1 MLRLIRSDWYRETRI
16 RGLRGGFWQYAL
28 MLAGFAV
35 LEIGLM
41 RFGLAGGFGDAANII
56 NMAEDMGVLRSPS
69 EYLGTCLFGSYSLLA
84 FATSFGIIE
93 QVFVDLTDGFGKTMV
108 SSTRGRLAYFA
119 EKVLFAGTWSAAFT
133 LLSGALS
140 LGGFALFV
148 MIPFGLTFSVLD
160 SIGGFILWILLA
172 WLAAWVA
179 SAVPLAAALLTR
191 NKLVTY
197 GLIIGVL
204 LGWIPVL
211 LQVLGMLPGPAL
223 PAWLQFLNPLG
234 DALIALSSWMP
245 STVLHT
251 ITNGADGLFAAAGM
265 PGTGALPTWGWMLGT
280 CLIWLLLAGG
290 AWIAAGRKRG
300 V

>member
-1 MLRLIRSDWYRETRI
+1 MLRLIRSDWYRATRI

-28 MLAGFAV
+28 VLVGIAV

-41 RFGLAGGFGDAANII
+41 RFGLSGGFGSAANII
-56 NMAEDMGVLRSPS
+56 NMAEDMGVLLSPS

-133 LLSGALS
+133 LLFGALS

-172 WLAAWVA
+172 WLASWVA
-179 SAVPLAAALLTR
+179 SVMPLAAALLTR

-204 LGWIPVL
+204 LGWIPLL
-211 LQVLGMLPGPAL
+211 LQALAFSAGGILNVLQPIAPTLL
-223 PAWLQFLNPLG
+223 
-234 DALIALSSWMP
+234 ALSSWMP

-251 ITNGADGLFAAAGM
+251 ITNGAGDLFAAARM
-265 PGTGALPTWGWMLGT
+265 PGTGALPTWSWMLGT
-280 CLIWLLLAGG
+280 CLIWLVLAGG

>member
-1 MLRLIRSDWYRETRI
+1 MLRLIRSDWYRATRI

-28 MLAGFAV
+28 MLVGIAV
-35 LEIGLM
+35 LEICLM
-41 RFGLAGGFGDAANII
+41 RFGLSGGFGSAANII
-56 NMAEDMGVLRSPS
+56 NMAEDMGVLLSPS

-108 SSTRGRLAYFA
+108 SSTRGRLTYFA
-119 EKVLFAGTWSAAFT
+119 EKVLFAGTWNAAFT
-133 LLSGALS
+133 LLFGALS

-160 SIGGFILWILLA
+160 SIGGFILWNLLA
-172 WLAAWVA
+172 WLASWVA
-179 SAVPLAAALLTR
+179 SVVPLAMALLTR

-204 LGWIPVL
+204 LGWIPLL
-211 LQVLGMLPGPAL
+211 LQGLAYSSGGILKVLQPIAPAL
-223 PAWLQFLNPLG
+223 L
-234 DALIALSSWMP
+234 ALSSWMP

-251 ITNGADGLFAAAGM
+251 ITNGAGDLFAAAGM
-265 PGTGALPTWGWMLGT
+265 PGTGALPTWSWMLGT
-280 CLIWLLLAGG
+280 CLIWLVLAGG

>member
-1 MLRLIRSDWYRETRI
+1 MLRLIRSDWYRATRI

-28 MLAGFAV
+28 AVVAVTV
-35 LEIGLM
+35 LEIALM
-41 RFGLAGGFGDAANII
+41 RFGLAGGFGDAADILGA
-56 NMAEDMGVLRSPS
+56 AESLGVISPS

-93 QVFVDLTDGFGKTMV
+93 QVFTDLTDGFGKTMV

-133 LLSGALS
+133 LLFGALS

-148 MIPFGLTFSVLD
+148 MVPFGLTFSALD
-160 SIGGFILWILLA
+160 SISGFALWVLLA

-179 SAVPLAAALLTR
+179 SVVPLAVALFTR
-191 NKLVTY
+191 SKLVTY

-204 LGWIPVL
+204 LGWIPLL
-211 LQVLGMLPGPAL
+211 LQGLAYSSGGILKVLQPIAPAL
-223 PAWLQFLNPLG
+223 L
-234 DALIALSSWMP
+234 ALSSWMP

-251 ITNGADGLFAAAGM
+251 ITNGAGDLFAAAGM

>member
-1 MLRLIRSDWYRETRI
+1 MLRLIRSDWYRATRI

-28 MLAGFAV
+28 VLVGIAV

-41 RFGLAGGFGDAANII
+41 RFGLSGGFGSAANII
-56 NMAEDMGVLRSPS
+56 NMAEDMGVLLSPS
-69 EYLGTCLFGSYSLLA
+69 EYLGTCLFGSYSILA
-84 FATSFGIIE
+84 FATSFGIVE

-133 LLSGALS
+133 LLYGALS

-160 SIGGFILWILLA
+160 SIGGFILWNLLA
-172 WLAAWVA
+172 WLASWVA
-179 SAVPLAAALLTR
+179 SVVPLAMALVTR

-204 LGWIPVL
+204 LGWIPLL
-211 LQVLGMLPGPAL
+211 LQGLAYSAGGILKVLQPIAPAL
-223 PAWLQFLNPLG
+223 L
-234 DALIALSSWMP
+234 ALSSWMP

-251 ITNGADGLFAAAGM
+251 LTNGAGDLFTATGM

-280 CLIWLLLAGG
+280 CLIWLVLAGG
-290 AWIAAGRKRG
+290 AWIAVGRKRG

>member
-1 MLRLIRSDWYRETRI
+1 MLRLIRSDWYRATRI

-28 MLAGFAV
+28 VLAGIAV

-41 RFGLAGGFGDAANII
+41 RFGLGGGFGSAANII
-56 NMAEDMGVLRSPS
+56 NMAEDMGVLLSPS
-69 EYLGTCLFGSYSLLA
+69 EYLGTCLFGSYSPLA
-84 FATSFGIIE
+84 LATSFGIIE
-93 QVFVDLTDGFGKTMV
+93 HVFVDLTDGFGKTMV

-133 LLSGALS
+133 LLFGALS
-140 LGGFALFV
+140 LGGFVLFV

-160 SIGGFILWILLA
+160 SIGGFMLWNLLA
-172 WLAAWVA
+172 WLASWVA
-179 SAVPLAAALLTR
+179 SVVPLAVALLTR
-191 NKLVTY
+191 SKLIVY

-204 LGWIPVL
+204 LGWIPVVM
-211 LQVLGMLPGPAL
+211 QVLGMLPGPAL

-251 ITNGADGLFAAAGM
+251 LTNGAGDLFAAAGM
-265 PGTGALPTWGWMLGT
+265 PGTGALPTWAWMLGT
-280 CLIWLLLAGG
+280 CLIWLVLAGG
-290 AWIAAGRKRG
+290 VWIAVSRKRG

>member
-1 MLRLIRSDWYRETRI
+1 MLRLIRSDWYRATRI

-28 MLAGFAV
+28 VLVGIAV

-41 RFGLAGGFGDAANII
+41 RFGLSGGFGSAANII
-56 NMAEDMGVLRSPS
+56 NMAEDTGVLLSPS

-108 SSTRGRLAYFA
+108 SSTCGRLAYFA

-133 LLSGALS
+133 LLFGALS

-172 WLAAWVA
+172 WLASWVA
-179 SAVPLAAALLTR
+179 SVMPLAAALLTR

-204 LGWIPVL
+204 LGWIPLL
-211 LQVLGMLPGPAL
+211 LQGLAYSSGGILKVLQPIAPAL
-223 PAWLQFLNPLG
+223 L
-234 DALIALSSWMP
+234 ALSSWMP

-251 ITNGADGLFAAAGM
+251 ITNGAGDLFAAAGM
-265 PGTGALPTWGWMLGT
+265 PGTGALPTWSWMLGT
-280 CLIWLLLAGG
+280 CLIWLVLAGG

>member
-1 MLRLIRSDWYRETRI
+1 MLRLIRSDWYRATRI

-28 MLAGFAV
+28 VLVGIAV

-41 RFGLAGGFGDAANII
+41 RFGLSGGFGSAANII
-56 NMAEDMGVLRSPS
+56 NMAEDMGVLLSPS

-133 LLSGALS
+133 LLFGALS

-172 WLAAWVA
+172 WLASWVA
-179 SAVPLAAALLTR
+179 SVMPLAAALLTR

-204 LGWIPVL
+204 LEWIPLL
-211 LQVLGMLPGPAL
+211 LQALAFSADGILNVLQPIAPTLL
-223 PAWLQFLNPLG
+223 
-234 DALIALSSWMP
+234 ALSSWMP

-251 ITNGADGLFAAAGM
+251 ITNGAGDLFAAAGM
-265 PGTGALPTWGWMLGT
+265 PGTGALPTWSWMLGT
-280 CLIWLLLAGG
+280 CLIWLVLAGG

>member
-69 EYLGTCLFGSYSLLA
+69 EYLGTRLFGSYSLLA

-133 LLSGALS
+133 LLFGALS
-140 LGGFALFV
+140 LGGFVLFV

-160 SIGGFILWILLA
+160 SIGGFILWNLLA
-172 WLAAWVA
+172 WLASWVA
-179 SAVPLAAALLTR
+179 SVVPLAVALLTR
-191 NKLVTY
+191 SKLVTY

-211 LQVLGMLPGPAL
+211 LQALAFSAGGILKVLQPIAPAL
-223 PAWLQFLNPLG
+223 L
-234 DALIALSSWMP
+234 ALSSWMP

>member
-1 MLRLIRSDWYRETRI
+1 MLRLIRSDWYRATRI

-28 MLAGFAV
+28 VLVGIAV

-41 RFGLAGGFGDAANII
+41 RFGLSGGFGSAANII
-56 NMAEDMGVLRSPS
+56 NMAEDMGVLLSPS

-133 LLSGALS
+133 LLFGALS

-172 WLAAWVA
+172 WLASWVA
-179 SAVPLAAALLTR
+179 SVMPLAAALLTR

-204 LGWIPVL
+204 LGWIPLL
-211 LQVLGMLPGPAL
+211 LQALAFSAGGILNVLQPIAPTLL
-223 PAWLQFLNPLG
+223 
-234 DALIALSSWMP
+234 ALSSWMP

-251 ITNGADGLFAAAGM
+251 ITNGAGDLFAAAGM
-265 PGTGALPTWGWMLGT
+265 PGTGALPTWSWMLGT
-280 CLIWLLLAGG
+280 CLIWLVLAGG

>member
-1 MLRLIRSDWYRETRI
+1 MLRLIRSDWYRATRI

-28 MLAGFAV
+28 VLAGTAV

-41 RFGLAGGFGDAANII
+41 RFDLSGGFGGAANII
-56 NMAEDMGVLRSPS
+56 NMAEDMGVLLSPS
-69 EYLGTCLFGSYSLLA
+69 EYLGTCLFGSYSILA

-93 QVFVDLTDGFGKTMV
+93 QVFVDLTDGFGKTLV
-108 SSTRGRLAYFA
+108 SSTRGRLTYFA

-133 LLSGALS
+133 LLFGALS

-204 LGWIPVL
+204 LGWIPLL
-211 LQVLGMLPGPAL
+211 LQGMAYSAGGILKVLQPIAPAL
-223 PAWLQFLNPLG
+223 L
-234 DALIALSSWMP
+234 ALSSWMP

-251 ITNGADGLFAAAGM
+251 LTNGAGGLFAAAGM
-265 PGTGALPTWGWMLGT
+265 PGTDALPTWSWMLGT
-280 CLIWLLLAGG
+280 CLIWLVLAGG

>member
-1 MLRLIRSDWYRETRI
+1 MLRLIRSDWYRATRI

-69 EYLGTCLFGSYSLLA
+69 EYLGTRLFGSYSLLA

-133 LLSGALS
+133 LLFGALS
-140 LGGFALFV
+140 LGGFVLFV

-160 SIGGFILWILLA
+160 SIGGFILWNLLA
-172 WLAAWVA
+172 WLASWVA
-179 SAVPLAAALLTR
+179 SVVPLAVALLTR
-191 NKLVTY
+191 SKLVTY

-211 LQVLGMLPGPAL
+211 LQALAFSAGGILNVLQPIAPAL
-223 PAWLQFLNPLG
+223 L
-234 DALIALSSWMP
+234 ALSSWMP

>member
-1 MLRLIRSDWYRETRI
+1 MLRLIRSDWYRATRI
-16 RGLRGGFWQYAL
+16 RGLRGSFWQYAL

-35 LEIGLM
+35 VEIGLM
-41 RFGLAGGFGDAANII
+41 RFGLSGGFGSAANII
-56 NMAEDMGVLRSPS
+56 NMAEDMGVLLSPS
-69 EYLGTCLFGSYSLLA
+69 EYLGTCLFGSYSILA

-93 QVFVDLTDGFGKTMV
+93 QVFVDLTDGFGKTLV
-108 SSTRGRLAYFA
+108 PSTRGRHTYFA

-172 WLAAWVA
+172 WLASWVA

-197 GLIIGVL
+197 GLNIGVL
-204 LGWIPVL
+204 LGWIPLL
-211 LQVLGMLPGPAL
+211 LQGMAYSAGGILNVLQPIAPAL
-223 PAWLQFLNPLG
+223 LT
-234 DALIALSSWMP
+234 LSSWMP

-251 ITNGADGLFAAAGM
+251 LTNGAGGLFAAAGM
-265 PGTGALPTWGWMLGT
+265 PGTGALPTWSWMLGT
-280 CLIWLLLAGG
+280 CLIWLVLASG
-290 AWIAAGRKRG
+290 AWIAVGRKRG

>member
-28 MLAGFAV
+28 VLVGIVV

-41 RFGLAGGFGDAANII
+41 RFGLCGGFGSAANII
-56 NMAEDMGVLRSPS
+56 NMAEDMGVLLSPS

-93 QVFVDLTDGFGKTMV
+93 HVFVDLTDGFGKTMV
-108 SSTRGRLAYFA
+108 SSTRGVLAYFA

-133 LLSGALS
+133 LLFGALS
-140 LGGFALFV
+140 LGGFVLFV
-148 MIPFGLTFSVLD
+148 MIPFGLTFSALD
-160 SIGGFILWILLA
+160 SIGGFMLWSLLA
-172 WLAAWVA
+172 WLASWV
-179 SAVPLAAALLTR
+179 SSVVPLAVALLTR
-191 NKLVTY
+191 SKLVTY

-204 LGWIPVL
+204 LGWIPLL
-211 LQVLGMLPGPAL
+211 LQGLAYSSGGILKVLQPIAPAL
-223 PAWLQFLNPLG
+223 L
-234 DALIALSSWMP
+234 ALSSWMP

-251 ITNGADGLFAAAGM
+251 ITNGAGDLFAAARM

-280 CLIWLLLAGG
+280 CLIWLVLASG
-290 AWIAAGRKRG
+290 AWIAVGRKRG

>member
-28 MLAGFAV
+28 VLAGIAV

-41 RFGLAGGFGDAANII
+41 RFGLSGGFGGAANII
-56 NMAEDMGVLRSPS
+56 NMAEDMGVLLSPS
-69 EYLGTCLFGSYSLLA
+69 EYLDTCLFGSYSILA
-84 FATSFGIIE
+84 FATSFGIID
-93 QVFVDLTDGFGKTMV
+93 QVFVDLTDGFGKTLV
-108 SSTRGRLAYFA
+108 SSTRGCLTYFA

-133 LLSGALS
+133 LLFGALS

-148 MIPFGLTFSVLD
+148 MIPFGLTFSALD
-160 SIGGFILWILLA
+160 SIGGFMLWNLLA
-172 WLAAWVA
+172 WLASWVA
-179 SAVPLAAALLTR
+179 SVVPLAVALLTR

-197 GLIIGVL
+197 CLIIGVL
-204 LGWIPVL
+204 QGWIPLL
-211 LQVLGMLPGPAL
+211 LQGMAYSAGGILKVLQPIAPAL
-223 PAWLQFLNPLG
+223 L
-234 DALIALSSWMP
+234 ALSSWMP

>member
-28 MLAGFAV
+28 VLAGIAV

-41 RFGLAGGFGDAANII
+41 RFDLSGGFGGAANII
-56 NMAEDMGVLRSPS
+56 NMAEDMGVLLSPS
-69 EYLGTCLFGSYSLLA
+69 EYLGTCLFGSYSILA

-93 QVFVDLTDGFGKTMV
+93 QVFVDLTDGFGKTLV
-108 SSTRGRLAYFA
+108 SSTRGRLTYFA

-133 LLSGALS
+133 LLFGALS

-148 MIPFGLTFSVLD
+148 MVPFGLTFSALD
-160 SIGGFILWILLA
+160 SISGFALWVLLA

-179 SAVPLAAALLTR
+179 SVVPLAVALFTR
-191 NKLVTY
+191 SKLVTY

-204 LGWIPVL
+204 LGWIPLL
-211 LQVLGMLPGPAL
+211 LQGLAYSSGGILKVLQPIAPAL
-223 PAWLQFLNPLG
+223 L
-234 DALIALSSWMP
+234 ALSSWMP

-251 ITNGADGLFAAAGM
+251 ITNGAGDLFAAAGM

>member
-1 MLRLIRSDWYRETRI
+1 MLRLIRSDWYRATRI

-28 MLAGFAV
+28 VLVGIAV

-41 RFGLAGGFGDAANII
+41 RFGLSGGFGSAANII
-56 NMAEDMGVLRSPS
+56 NMAEDMGVLLSPS
-69 EYLGTCLFGSYSLLA
+69 EYLGTCLFGNYSLLA

-93 QVFVDLTDGFGKTMV
+93 QVFVDLTPGFGKTMV

-133 LLSGALS
+133 LLFGALS

-160 SIGGFILWILLA
+160 SIGGFILWNLLA
-172 WLAAWVA
+172 WLASWVA
-179 SAVPLAAALLTR
+179 SVMPLAAALLTR

-204 LGWIPVL
+204 LGWIPLL
-211 LQVLGMLPGPAL
+211 LQGLAYSSGGILNVLQPIAPAL
-223 PAWLQFLNPLG
+223 L
-234 DALIALSSWMP
+234 ALSSWMP

-251 ITNGADGLFAAAGM
+251 LTNGAGDLFTATGM

-280 CLIWLLLAGG
+280 CLIWLVLAGG
-290 AWIAAGRKRG
+290 AWIAVGRKRG

>member
-28 MLAGFAV
+28 VLAGIAV

-41 RFGLAGGFGDAANII
+41 RFGLSGGFGGAANII
-56 NMAEDMGVLRSPS
+56 NMAEDMGVLLSPS
-69 EYLGTCLFGSYSLLA
+69 EYLDTCLFGSYSILA
-84 FATSFGIIE
+84 FATSFGIID
-93 QVFVDLTDGFGKTMV
+93 QVFFDLTDGFGKTLV
-108 SSTRGRLAYFA
+108 SSTRGRLTYFA

-133 LLSGALS
+133 LLFGALS

-148 MIPFGLTFSVLD
+148 MIPFGLTFSALD
-160 SIGGFILWILLA
+160 SIGGFMLWNLLA
-172 WLAAWVA
+172 WLASWVA
-179 SAVPLAAALLTR
+179 SVVPLAVALLTR

-197 GLIIGVL
+197 CLIISVL
-204 LGWIPVL
+204 QGWIPLL
-211 LQVLGMLPGPAL
+211 LQGMAYSAGGILKVLQPIAPAL
-223 PAWLQFLNPLG
+223 L
-234 DALIALSSWMP
+234 ALSSWMP

-265 PGTGALPTWGWMLGT
+265 PGTDALPTWGWMLGT

>member
-69 EYLGTCLFGSYSLLA
+69 EYLGTRLFGSYSLLA

-133 LLSGALS
+133 LLFGALS
-140 LGGFALFV
+140 LGGFVLFV

-160 SIGGFILWILLA
+160 SIGGFILWNLLA
-172 WLAAWVA
+172 WLASWVA
-179 SAVPLAAALLTR
+179 SVVPLAVALLTR
-191 NKLVTY
+191 SKLVTY

-211 LQVLGMLPGPAL
+211 LQALAFSAGGILNVLQPIAPAL
-223 PAWLQFLNPLG
+223 L
-234 DALIALSSWMP
+234 ALSSWMP

-265 PGTGALPTWGWMLGT
+265 PGTGAVPTWGWMLGT

>member
-1 MLRLIRSDWYRETRI
+1 MLRLIRSDWYRATRI

-28 MLAGFAV
+28 VLVGIAV

-41 RFGLAGGFGDAANII
+41 RFGLSGGFGSAANII
-56 NMAEDMGVLRSPS
+56 NMAEDMGVLLSPS

-133 LLSGALS
+133 LLFGALS

-172 WLAAWVA
+172 WLASWVA
-179 SAVPLAAALLTR
+179 SVMPLAAALLTR

-204 LGWIPVL
+204 LGWIPLL
-211 LQVLGMLPGPAL
+211 LQALAFSADGILNVLQPIAPTLL
-223 PAWLQFLNPLG
+223 
-234 DALIALSSWMP
+234 ALSSWMP

-251 ITNGADGLFAAAGM
+251 ITNGAGDLFAAAGM
-265 PGTGALPTWGWMLGT
+265 PGTGALPTWSWMLGT
-280 CLIWLLLAGG
+280 CLIWLVLAGG

>member
-1 MLRLIRSDWYRETRI
+1 MLRLIRSDWYRATRI
-16 RGLRGGFWQYAL
+16 RGLRGSFWQYAL
-28 MLAGFAV
+28 VLAGIAV

-41 RFGLAGGFGDAANII
+41 RFGLSGGFGSAANII

-211 LQVLGMLPGPAL
+211 LQALAFSAGGILNVLQPIAPAL
-223 PAWLQFLNPLG
+223 L
-234 DALIALSSWMP
+234 ALSSWMP

>member
-69 EYLGTCLFGSYSLLA
+69 EYLGTRLFGSYSLLA

-93 QVFVDLTDGFGKTMV
+93 QVFVDLTDGFGKTLV
-108 SSTRGRLAYFA
+108 SSTRGRLTYFA
-119 EKVLFAGTWSAAFT
+119 EKALFAGTWNAAFT
-133 LLSGALS
+133 LLFGALS

-148 MIPFGLTFSVLD
+148 MIPFGLTFSALD
-160 SIGGFILWILLA
+160 SIGGFILWNLLA
-172 WLAAWVA
+172 WLASWVA
-179 SAVPLAAALLTR
+179 SVVPLAVALLTR

-204 LGWIPVL
+204 FGWIPLL
-211 LQVLGMLPGPAL
+211 LQGMAYSAGGILKVLQPIAPAL
-223 PAWLQFLNPLG
+223 L
-234 DALIALSSWMP
+234 ALSSWMP

-251 ITNGADGLFAAAGM
+251 LTNGAGGLFAAAGM
-265 PGTGALPTWGWMLGT
+265 PGTDALPTWSWMLGT
-280 CLIWLLLAGG
+280 CLIWLILASG

>member
-28 MLAGFAV
+28 VLAGIAV

-41 RFGLAGGFGDAANII
+41 RFGLSGGFGGAANII
-56 NMAEDMGVLRSPS
+56 NMAEDMGVLLSPS
-69 EYLGTCLFGSYSLLA
+69 EYLDTCLFGSYSILA
-84 FATSFGIIE
+84 FATSFGIID
-93 QVFVDLTDGFGKTMV
+93 QVFFDLTDGFGKTLV
-108 SSTRGRLAYFA
+108 SSTRGRLTYFA

-133 LLSGALS
+133 LLFGALS

-148 MIPFGLTFSVLD
+148 MIPFGLTFSAFD
-160 SIGGFILWILLA
+160 SIGGFMLWNLLT
-172 WLAAWVA
+172 WLASWVA
-179 SAVPLAAALLTR
+179 SVVPLAVALLTR

-197 GLIIGVL
+197 GLIISVL
-204 LGWIPVL
+204 LGWIPLL
-211 LQVLGMLPGPAL
+211 LQGMAYSAGGILKVLQPIAPAL
-223 PAWLQFLNPLG
+223 L
-234 DALIALSSWMP
+234 ALSSWMP

-251 ITNGADGLFAAAGM
+251 LTNGAGGLFAAAGM
-265 PGTGALPTWGWMLGT
+265 PSTDALPTWSWMLGT

>member
-28 MLAGFAV
+28 VLAGIAV

-41 RFGLAGGFGDAANII
+41 RFGLSGGFGGAANII
-56 NMAEDMGVLRSPS
+56 NMAEDMGVLLSPS
-69 EYLGTCLFGSYSLLA
+69 EYLGTCLFGSYSILA

-133 LLSGALS
+133 LLFGALS
-140 LGGFALFV
+140 LGGFVLFV

-160 SIGGFILWILLA
+160 SIGGFILWNLLA
-172 WLAAWVA
+172 WLASWVA
-179 SAVPLAAALLTR
+179 SVVPLAVALLTR
-191 NKLVTY
+191 SKLVTY

-211 LQVLGMLPGPAL
+211 LQALAFSAGGILNVLQPIAPAL
-223 PAWLQFLNPLG
+223 L
-234 DALIALSSWMP
+234 ALSSWMP

-265 PGTGALPTWGWMLGT
+265 PGTGAVPTWGWMLGT

>member
-69 EYLGTCLFGSYSLLA
+69 EYLGTRLFGSYSLLA

-133 LLSGALS
+133 LLFGALS
-140 LGGFALFV
+140 LGGFVLFV

-160 SIGGFILWILLA
+160 SIGGFILWNLLA
-172 WLAAWVA
+172 WLASWVA
-179 SAVPLAAALLTR
+179 SVVPLAVALLTR
-191 NKLVTY
+191 SKLVTY

-211 LQVLGMLPGPAL
+211 LQALAFSAGGILNVLQPIAPAL
-223 PAWLQFLNPLG
+223 L
-234 DALIALSSWMP
+234 ALSSWMP

>member
-1 MLRLIRSDWYRETRI
+1 MLRLIRSDWYRATRI

-28 MLAGFAV
+28 AVVAVTV
-35 LEIGLM
+35 LEIALM
-41 RFGLAGGFGDAANII
+41 RFGLAGGFGDAADILGA
-56 NMAEDMGVLRSPS
+56 AESLGVISPS

-93 QVFVDLTDGFGKTMV
+93 QVFTDLTDGFGKTLV
-108 SSTRGRLAYFA
+108 SSTRGRLTYFA

-133 LLSGALS
+133 LLFGALS

-148 MIPFGLTFSVLD
+148 MIPFGLTFSALD
-160 SIGGFILWILLA
+160 SIGGFILWNLLA
-172 WLAAWVA
+172 WLASWVA
-179 SAVPLAAALLTR
+179 SVVPLAVALLTR
-191 NKLVTY
+191 NKLVAY
-197 GLIIGVL
+197 CLIISVL
-204 LGWIPVL
+204 QGWIPLL
-211 LQVLGMLPGPAL
+211 LQGMAYSAGGILKVLQPIAPAL
-223 PAWLQFLNPLG
+223 L
-234 DALIALSSWMP
+234 ALSSWMP

>member
-1 MLRLIRSDWYRETRI
+1 MLRLIRSDWYRATRI
-16 RGLRGGFWQYAL
+16 RGLHGGFWQYAL
-28 MLAGFAV
+28 VLVGIAV

-41 RFGLAGGFGDAANII
+41 RFGLSGGFGSAANII
-56 NMAEDMGVLRSPS
+56 NMAEDMDVLLSPS

-108 SSTRGRLAYFA
+108 SSTRGRLACFA

-133 LLSGALS
+133 LLFGALS

-172 WLAAWVA
+172 WLASWVA
-179 SAVPLAAALLTR
+179 SVMPLAAALLTR

-204 LGWIPVL
+204 LGWIPLL
-211 LQVLGMLPGPAL
+211 LQGLAYSAGGILKVLQPIAPAL
-223 PAWLQFLNPLG
+223 L
-234 DALIALSSWMP
+234 ALSSWMP

-251 ITNGADGLFAAAGM
+251 LTNGAGDLFTATGM

-280 CLIWLLLAGG
+280 CLIWLVLAGG
-290 AWIAAGRKRG
+290 AWIAVGRKRG

>member
-69 EYLGTCLFGSYSLLA
+69 EYLGTRLFGSYSLLA
-84 FATSFGIIE
+84 FATSFVIIE

-133 LLSGALS
+133 LLFGALS
-140 LGGFALFV
+140 LGGFVLFV

-160 SIGGFILWILLA
+160 SIGGFILWNLLA
-172 WLAAWVA
+172 WLASWVA
-179 SAVPLAAALLTR
+179 SVVPLAVALLTR
-191 NKLVTY
+191 SKLVTY

-211 LQVLGMLPGPAL
+211 LQALAFSAGGILNVLQPIAPAL
-223 PAWLQFLNPLG
+223 L
-234 DALIALSSWMP
+234 ALSSWMP

>member
-1 MLRLIRSDWYRETRI
+1 MLRLIRSDWYRATRI

-28 MLAGFAV
+28 VLAGFAV

-69 EYLGTCLFGSYSLLA
+69 EYLGTRLFGSYSLLA

-133 LLSGALS
+133 LLFGALS
-140 LGGFALFV
+140 LGGFVLFV
-148 MIPFGLTFSVLD
+148 MISFGLTFSVLD
-160 SIGGFILWILLA
+160 SIGGFILWNLLA
-172 WLAAWVA
+172 WLASWVA
-179 SAVPLAAALLTR
+179 SVVPLAVALLTR
-191 NKLVTY
+191 SKLVTY

-211 LQVLGMLPGPAL
+211 LQALAFSAGGILNVLQPIAPAL
-223 PAWLQFLNPLG
+223 L
-234 DALIALSSWMP
+234 ALSSWMP

>member
-1 MLRLIRSDWYRETRI
+1 MLRLIRSDWYRATRI

-28 MLAGFAV
+28 VLAGIAV

-41 RFGLAGGFGDAANII
+41 RFGLSGGFGSAANII
-56 NMAEDMGVLRSPS
+56 NMAEGMGVLLSPS
-69 EYLGTCLFGSYSLLA
+69 EYLGTCLFGSYSILA

-133 LLSGALS
+133 LLFGALS

-172 WLAAWVA
+172 WLASWVA
-179 SAVPLAAALLTR
+179 SVVPLAAALLTR

-204 LGWIPVL
+204 LGWIPLL
-211 LQVLGMLPGPAL
+211 LQGLAYSAGGILKVLQPIAPAL
-223 PAWLQFLNPLG
+223 L
-234 DALIALSSWMP
+234 ALSSWMP

-251 ITNGADGLFAAAGM
+251 LTNGAGDLFTATGM

-280 CLIWLLLAGG
+280 CLIWLVLAGG
-290 AWIAAGRKRG
+290 AWIAVGRKRG

>member
-28 MLAGFAV
+28 VLAGIAV

-41 RFGLAGGFGDAANII
+41 RFDLSGGFGGAANII
-56 NMAEDMGVLRSPS
+56 NMAEDMGVLLSPS
-69 EYLGTCLFGSYSLLA
+69 EYLGTCLFGSYSILA

-93 QVFVDLTDGFGKTMV
+93 QVFVDLTDGFGKTLV

-179 SAVPLAAALLTR
+179 SVVPLAVALFTR
-191 NKLVTY
+191 SKLVTY

-204 LGWIPVL
+204 LGWIPLL
-211 LQVLGMLPGPAL
+211 LQGLAYSSGGILKVLQPIAPAL
-223 PAWLQFLNPLG
+223 L
-234 DALIALSSWMP
+234 ALSSWMP

-251 ITNGADGLFAAAGM
+251 ITNGAGDLFAAAGM

>member
-28 MLAGFAV
+28 VLAGIAV

-41 RFGLAGGFGDAANII
+41 RFDLSGGFGGAANII
-56 NMAEDMGVLRSPS
+56 NMAEDMGVLLSPS
-69 EYLGTCLFGSYSLLA
+69 EYLGTCLFGSYSILA

-93 QVFVDLTDGFGKTMV
+93 QVFVDLTDGFGKTLV
-108 SSTRGRLAYFA
+108 SSTRGRLTYFA
-119 EKVLFAGTWSAAFT
+119 EKALFAGMWNAAFT
-133 LLSGALS
+133 LLFGALS

-148 MIPFGLTFSVLD
+148 MIPFGLTFSALD
-160 SIGGFILWILLA
+160 SIGGFILWNLLA
-172 WLAAWVA
+172 WLASWVA
-179 SAVPLAAALLTR
+179 SVVPLAVALLTR

-204 LGWIPVL
+204 FGWIPLL
-211 LQVLGMLPGPAL
+211 LQGMAYSAGGILKVLQPIAPAL
-223 PAWLQFLNPLG
+223 L
-234 DALIALSSWMP
+234 ALSSWMP

-251 ITNGADGLFAAAGM
+251 LTNGAGGLFAAAGM
-265 PGTGALPTWGWMLGT
+265 PGTDALPTWSWMLGT
-280 CLIWLLLAGG
+280 CLIWLILASG

>member
-1 MLRLIRSDWYRETRI
+1 MLRLIRSDWYRATRI

-28 MLAGFAV
+28 VLVGIAV

-41 RFGLAGGFGDAANII
+41 RFGLSGGFGSAANII
-56 NMAEDMGVLRSPS
+56 NMAEDMGVLLSPS

-108 SSTRGRLAYFA
+108 SSTCGRLAYFA

-133 LLSGALS
+133 LLFGALS

-172 WLAAWVA
+172 WLASWVA
-179 SAVPLAAALLTR
+179 SVMPLAAALLTR

-204 LGWIPVL
+204 LGWIPLL
-211 LQVLGMLPGPAL
+211 LQGLAYSSGGILKVLQPIAPAL
-223 PAWLQFLNPLG
+223 L
-234 DALIALSSWMP
+234 ALSSWMP

-251 ITNGADGLFAAAGM
+251 ITNGAGDLFAAAGM
-265 PGTGALPTWGWMLGT
+265 PGTGALPTWSWMLGT
-280 CLIWLLLAGG
+280 CLIWLVLAGG

>member
-133 LLSGALS
+133 LLFGALS
-140 LGGFALFV
+140 LGGFVLFV

-160 SIGGFILWILLA
+160 SIGGFILWNLLA
-172 WLAAWVA
+172 WLASWVA
-179 SAVPLAAALLTR
+179 SVVPLAVALLTR
-191 NKLVTY
+191 SKLVTY

-211 LQVLGMLPGPAL
+211 LQALAFSAGGILNVLQPIAPAL
-223 PAWLQFLNPLG
+223 L
-234 DALIALSSWMP
+234 ALSSWMP

>member
-1 MLRLIRSDWYRETRI
+1 MLRLIRSDWYRATRI

-28 MLAGFAV
+28 VLVGIAV

-41 RFGLAGGFGDAANII
+41 RFGLSGGFGSAANII
-56 NMAEDMGVLRSPS
+56 NMAEDMGVLLSPS

-133 LLSGALS
+133 LLYGALS

-148 MIPFGLTFSVLD
+148 MTPFGLTFSVLD
-160 SIGGFILWILLA
+160 SIGGFILWNLLA
-172 WLAAWVA
+172 WLASWVA
-179 SAVPLAAALLTR
+179 SVVPLAMALVTR

-204 LGWIPVL
+204 LGWIPLL
-211 LQVLGMLPGPAL
+211 LQGLAYSAGGILKVLQPIAPAL
-223 PAWLQFLNPLG
+223 L
-234 DALIALSSWMP
+234 ALSSWMP

-251 ITNGADGLFAAAGM
+251 LTNGAGDLFTATGM

-280 CLIWLLLAGG
+280 CLIWLVLAGG
-290 AWIAAGRKRG
+290 AWIAVGRKRG